1 MQFKTMH
8 LSTAL
13 VIIQFCMLY
22 IYIVHLLF
30 IDNTY
35 YNNYT
40 TDDTHFS
47 QL

>member
-8 LSTAL
+8 LSIDL
-13 VIIQFCMLY
+13 VIIQFGMLY
-22 IYIVHLLF
+22 IYIVHLYLF
-30 IDNTY
+30 RIH
-35 YNNYT
+35 NNYT